1 MEKDATAAHRR
12 HRPGPGAPPSG
23 AKASEAAE
31 LQRSR
36 SVGGLLQK
44 GDPPSCIKKLYRES
58 GGNTVGAPC
67 PCSDPTGPESE
78 DQGKDLKCDPEEVT
92 SHADLK
98 EHKWEESQHILG
110 KADRE
115 SGTAEPEVEENSSG
129 AGGRGS
135 RNRTPSPHSWRTFWK
150 RRSHLCL
157 WRLIWET
164 MPRRWPR
171 VPREKRSGPR
181 WTWGICQKTRP
192 GPAGCAVSPT
202 PQGRR

>member
-58 GGNTVGAPC
+58 
-67 PCSDPTGPESE
+67 ESE

-150 RRSHLCL
+150 RR
-157 WRLIWET
+157 
-164 MPRRWPR
+164 WPR